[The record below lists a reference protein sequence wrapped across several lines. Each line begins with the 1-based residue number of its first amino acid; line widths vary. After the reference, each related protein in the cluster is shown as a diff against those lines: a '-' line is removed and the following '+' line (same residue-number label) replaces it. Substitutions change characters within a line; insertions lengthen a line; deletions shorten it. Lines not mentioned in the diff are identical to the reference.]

1 MKRLFKTFKYYDYII
16 LALIFGLILCQT
28 YYEMEF
34 IGFTQEMLT
43 IVKSGTATKDALWQ
57 VGYKMI
63 IVALVIFVAIV
74 IKNVLSSFFSSR
86 ISKDLRRQVFAK
98 VNSFSSTEINKF
110 STSSLITRSTNDV
123 TQVQRTLLMT
133 VRMLFTAP
141 CMAFFAIRK
150 ITLSSMELTWTS
162 VAFVALTLVVI
173 ISLMIFVLPKFG
185 LMQKQTDKLNLVT
198 RENLTGIRVVRA
210 YNGEKTQESKFEKS
224 NEDLTKTTLFLNKM
238 MSLLSPFM
246 SLVMSSMTLAIYWI
260 GASLINLDKIDY
272 PTIATFS
279 QYSMH
284 IIMSFMFITL
294 MFIMIPRG
302 LVSLRRINEIL
313 DTDVAIKDGNVEST
327 NEVGTIEFRDVS
339 FVYQDAKEPVL
350 ENISFKVEKGQT
362 VAFIGSTGSGKS
374 TLINLIPRFF
384 DVTSGEILVDGI
396 NVKAY
401 KLESLHNKIGYVPQ
415 KANLFSGDI
424 QSNMMLADKNITD
437 EKIEKVLE
445 VAQCSFIEKLD
456 DGFTQPVSQGGKNFS
471 GGQKQR
477 LSIARAIAKN
487 PEIYIFDDSF
497 SALDFKTDKT
507 LRSAL
512 KKYTKDATNLI
523 VAQRISTI
531 INADKIIVLEDGK
544 IVGMGTHDELLASN
558 KVYKEIYASQTKKE
572 DM

>member
-1 MKRLFKTFKYYDYII
+1 MKRLFKTFKFYDYII
-16 LALIFGLILCQT
+16 LLIIFGLILCQT
-28 YYEMEF
+28 YLEMEF
-34 IGFTQEMLT
+34 IGFTQEMLS
-43 IVKSGTATKDALWQ
+43 IVKAGATKKLLWD

-63 IVALVIFVAIV
+63 IVALIIFVSIL

-86 ISKDLRRQVFAK
+86 ISKDLRRQVFEK
-98 VNSFSSTEINKF
+98 VNSFLSTEINKF
-110 STSSLITRSTNDV
+110 STASLITRSTNDV

-150 ITLSSMELTWTS
+150 ITLSSVDLTWVS
-162 VAFVALTLVVI
+162 VAFVVITLIVI
-173 ISLMIFVLPKFG
+173 ISLMLFVLPKFNV
-185 LMQKQTDKLNLVT
+185 LQKQTDKLNLVT

-210 YNGEKTQESKFEKS
+210 YNGEKIQEKKFEKA
-224 NEDLTKTTLFLNKM
+224 NEDLTKTNLFLNKM
-238 MSLLSPFM
+238 MSLLNPFM
-246 SLVMSSMTLAIYWI
+246 SLIMSTMTLTLYWI

-272 PTIATFS
+272 PTLATFS

-294 MFIMIPRG
+294 MFVMIPRG
-302 LVSLRRINEIL
+302 LVSLKRINEIL
-313 DTDVAIKDGNVEST
+313 DTDVSIKDGNIESSET
-327 NEVGTIEFRDVS
+327 NGTIEFKNVS
-339 FVYQDAKEPVL
+339 FSYHDAEEPVL
-350 ENISFKVEKGQT
+350 QDISFKVEKGET

-384 DVTSGEILVDGI
+384 DVTSGEILVDDI
-396 NVKAY
+396 NVKDY
-401 KLESLHNKIGYVPQ
+401 KLSSLHDKIGYVPQ

-424 QSNMMLADKNITD
+424 KSNMQLANENITD
-437 EKIEKVLE
+437 DQIEEVLN
-445 VAQCSFIEKLD
+445 VAQCGFLEKLE
-456 DGFTQPVSQGGKNFS
+456 DGYTQPVSQGGKNFS

-497 SALDFKTDKT
+497 SALDFKTDKA

-512 KKYTKDATNLI
+512 KKYTNKATCLI

-531 INADKIIVLEDGK
+531 KDANKIIVLDNGK
-544 IVGMGTHDELLASN
+544 IVGMGTHDELLKSN
-558 KVYKEIYASQTKKE
+558 KVYKEIYQSQTKKE
-572 DM
+572 SN